1 MSVKHLIFVSLL
13 LLSVAASAQA
23 GQQFWQA
30 ACNGDMLG
38 VQNGLLRHVPVDYEG
53 PGGFTGLL
61 CAARNGHL
69 VIVKYLVANGADVNR
84 RDNSRDKT
92 PLLAASF
99 KGHLDIVQ
107 YLLTQH
113 AQINIQAINGWTAL
127 HDAAYIGN
135 LPIVRTLVSAGASLT
150 LKNELDEKPVDTAF
164 RAYSTC
170 RNRKTSCPTARGDSS
185 AGLAAYKAT
194 YVYLR
199 GLQ

>member
-1 MSVKHLIFVSLL
+1 MRKLL
-13 LLSVAASAQA
+13 LIVCLSLSVTAFAQSSN
-23 GQQFWQA
+23 QQFWNA
-30 ACNGDMLG
+30 ACNGNMEG
-38 VQNGLLRHVPVDYEG
+38 VQEGLLKHVPIDWPG
-53 PGGFTGLL
+53 PGGFTALL
-61 CAARNGHL
+61 CASRNGHL
-69 VIVKYLVANGADVNR
+69 QVVQYLVANGADVNLTS
-84 RDNSRDKT
+84 NSRDKT
-92 PLLAASF
+92 PLLAAAF

-164 RAYSTC
+164 RAYSAC